1 VAAGTGVA
9 EDVLAG
15 ERALMNPTTIAP
27 NPYAP
32 DLGDRDPVHSLRE
45 TPDRYAALLSGW
57 TPEQF
62 ERPYAPGKWTAR
74 QVLIHLAQAEL
85 MIQPRVRL
93 ALTSPD
99 YVVQPFEQ
107 DDLVALEP
115 SVDARTALATYRA
128 LRQFAL
134 PLFESLTP
142 AQLAVTCRHPHMGA
156 LDVQWF
162 LVMLAGHELRHLAQ
176 LEAMGT

>member
-1 VAAGTGVA
+1 MIAA
-9 EDVLAG
+9 
-15 ERALMNPTTIAP
+15 
-27 NPYAP
+27 NPYAG
-32 DLGDRDPVHSLRE
+32 DLGTADPLVSLRE
-45 TPDRYAALLSGW
+45 TPGRYRALLGSW

-62 ERPYAPGKWTAR
+62 ERPYAPGKWSAR

-93 ALTSPD
+93 ALTAAD

-115 SVDARTALATYRA
+115 SVDAQTALAMYSA
-128 LRQFAL
+128 LRRFGL

-142 AQLAVTCRHPHMGA
+142 GQLAPTCRHPQMGT
-156 LDVQWF
+156 LDVGWF
-162 LVMLAGHELRHLAQ
+162 LVMLAGHELRHLRQ
-176 LEAMGT
+176 LERLTE

>member
-1 VAAGTGVA
+1 MSA
-9 EDVLAG
+9 
-15 ERALMNPTTIAP
+15 
-27 NPYAP
+27 
-32 DLGDRDPVHSLRE
+32 
-45 TPDRYAALLSGW
+45 W

-93 ALTSPD
+93 ALTSAD

-115 SVDARTALATYRA
+115 RSMRARRLRPTARCAG
-128 LRQFAL
+128 
-134 PLFESLTP
+134 SG
-142 AQLAVTCRHPHMGA
+142 CRCSN
-156 LDVQWF
+156 
-162 LVMLAGHELRHLAQ
+162 R
-176 LEAMGT
+176 

>member
-1 VAAGTGVA
+1 
-9 EDVLAG
+9 
-15 ERALMNPTTIAP
+15 MIAT
-27 NPYAP
+27 NPYAV
-32 DLGDRDPVHSLRE
+32 DLGDRDPVAALGE
-45 TPDRYAALLSGW
+45 TPDRYVDLLRAW

-62 ERPYAPGKWTAR
+62 ERSYAPGKWTAR

-85 MIQPRVRL
+85 MVQPRVRL
-93 ALTSPD
+93 ALTASD

-115 SVDARTALATYRA
+115 SVDAHTALSTYRT

-142 AQLAVTCRHPHMGA
+142 SQLATTCRHPQMGT
-156 LDVQWF
+156 LDVRWF
-162 LVMLAGHELRHLAQ
+162 LVMLAGHELRHLRQ
-176 LEAMGT
+176 LQGMAD

>member
-1 VAAGTGVA
+1 
-9 EDVLAG
+9 
-15 ERALMNPTTIAP
+15 MHSMIAP

-32 DLGDRDPVHSLRE
+32 DLGDRDPVTSLRE
-45 TPDRYAALLSGW
+45 TPDRYIELLGSW
-57 TPEQF
+57 TPELF

-93 ALTSPD
+93 ALTAAD

-115 SVDARTALATYRA
+115 AVDARTALLTYRA
-128 LRQFAL
+128 LRQFGL
-134 PLFESLTP
+134 PLFDALTP
-142 AQLAVTCRHPHMGA
+142 AQLATTCRHPQMGT
-156 LDVQWF
+156 LDVRWF

-176 LEAMGT
+176 LQGIDD

>member
-1 VAAGTGVA
+1 
-9 EDVLAG
+9 
-15 ERALMNPTTIAP
+15 MIAP
-27 NPYAP
+27 NPYAA
-32 DLGDRDPVHSLRE
+32 DLGDRGPVASLRE
-45 TPDRYAALLSGW
+45 TPGRYLDLLSAW

-74 QVLIHLAQAEL
+74 QVLIHLTQVEL

-93 ALTSPD
+93 ALTSAG

-115 SVDARTALATYRA
+115 LVDAHTALAAYQT
-128 LRQFAL
+128 LRQFGL

-142 AQLAVTCRHPHMGA
+142 SHLATTCRHPQMGT
-156 LDVQWF
+156 LDVRWF

-176 LEAMGT
+176 LQGIAD

>member
-1 VAAGTGVA
+1 
-9 EDVLAG
+9 
-15 ERALMNPTTIAP
+15 MNTTTIAA

-32 DLGDRDPVHSLRE
+32 DLGDHDPVRSLRD
-45 TPDRYAALLSGW
+45 TPERYVELLGSW

-74 QVLIHLAQAEL
+74 QVVIHLAQVEL

-93 ALTSPD
+93 ALTSAD

-107 DDLVALEP
+107 DDLVTLE
-115 SVDARTALATYRA
+115 SAVDVHAAFSAYGA
-128 LRQFAL
+128 LRRFAL

-142 AQLAVTCRHPHMGA
+142 AQLATTCRHPQMGT
-156 LDVQWF
+156 LDVRWF
-162 LVMLAGHELRHLAQ
+162 LVMLAGHERRHLTQ
-176 LEAMGT
+176 LRRLE

>member
-1 VAAGTGVA
+1 
-9 EDVLAG
+9 
-15 ERALMNPTTIAP
+15 MTIAS

-32 DLGDRDPVHSLRE
+32 DLGDVDPVASLRE
-45 TPDRYAALLSGW
+45 TPERYLELLGAW

-93 ALTSPD
+93 ALTSTD
-99 YVVQPFEQ
+99 YIVQPFEQ

-115 SVDARTALATYRA
+115 QVDARTALEMYRG
-128 LRQFAL
+128 LRRFAL

-142 AQLAVTCRHPHMGA
+142 SQLGTTCRHPQMGT
-156 LDVQWF
+156 LDVRWF
-162 LVMLAGHELRHLAQ
+162 LVMLAGHELRHLRQ
-176 LEAMGT
+176 LELLKS